1 MVMDLSLY
9 DFSRFRKKISEML
22 SRATN
27 GEVNDIDFFIT
38 YHRIGRDEIT
48 ILLGVPGDV
57 KKKYGGNMSDIIT
70 KHRDTIEQVLS
81 SFGFKDLISNNS
93 EYQVL

>member
-1 MVMDLSLY
+1 MAMDLSLY
-9 DFSRFRKKISEML
+9 DFSRFRKKISKML

-38 YHRIGRDEIT
+38 YHRMGRDETT
-48 ILLGVPGDV
+48 ILLGVPGYV
-57 KKKYGGNMSDIIT
+57 KKQYGGKMSDIIT
-70 KHRDTIEQVLS
+70 KHKNTIEQVLS
-81 SFGFKDLISNNS
+81 SFGFQDLISKNP